1 MRISESVLIL
11 TNTMSA
17 LLRFMMYSIPDI
29 RLIFFPA
36 PDLALMKQAASCLI
50 GKHDF
55 QSFSPVRKKRDK
67 KELLYL
73 DFIQNKEQLSF
84 RLTANA
90 FLPSMPQLI
99 VGTLLEIGRG
109 KRSPD
114 CILSIF
120 EGNETPGNFCPSDGL
135 FLTEIQY

>member
-1 MRISESVLIL
+1 
-11 TNTMSA
+11 
-17 LLRFMMYSIPDI
+17 
-29 RLIFFPA
+29 
-36 PDLALMKQAASCLI
+36 MKQAASCLI

-55 QSFSPVRKKRDK
+55 NLFPCTEKERDK

-99 VGTLLEIGRG
+99 VGTLLEIGQG

-120 EGNETPGNFCPSDGL
+120 EGNETPGNFLS
-135 FLTEIQY
+135 F